1 MSALRNTWPWRYGVA
16 VLLTGLTT
24 GVPIL
29 LHQNLS
35 HGVMALLM
43 ASVMV
48 SAWYGGLGPG
58 LLASVLSV
66 LSSDYFFFPPI
77 YSLAVESGDDI
88 AQIIV
93 FSMVT
98 VLISSLTH
106 AEKKAL
112 RELVESKERLQEYA
126 EAVWEQHRRFAS
138 ELHDSLGQELTGL
151 GFLSKGL
158 SKETEGT
165 PAAAAAYKIKE
176 GVQRALEQIRGL
188 AKGVM
193 PVEHQADG
201 LMAALQQLTQSVS
214 SSFGIPCR
222 LASSGPVLLDD
233 HTSASQLYRIAQ
245 EAVTNA
251 MKHAHPQSVIVSL
264 TRNGEG
270 ITLQVVDDGIGI
282 PEGAGSSDRGSGLS
296 IMKYRAA
303 ALGATLRVERIP
315 RAGTAVT
322 CFLPVRSPAG

>member
-1 MSALRNTWPWRYGVA
+1 MTGFRNNWAWRYGVA
-16 VLLTGLTT
+16 VLSTALTT
-24 GVPIL
+24 GVTIL
-29 LHQNLS
+29 LHQYLS

-66 LSSDYFFFPPI
+66 LASQFFFFPPI

-88 AQIIV
+88 AQIVV
-93 FSMVT
+93 FSIVT
-98 VLISSLTH
+98 VLITSLTH
-106 AEKKAL
+106 AQKKAL
-112 RELVESKERLQEYA
+112 QEIVESKERLQEYG

-151 GFLSKGL
+151 GFLSKRL

-165 PAAAAAYKIKE
+165 PAAAAALQIKE

-214 SSFGIPCR
+214 SSFGVPCR
-222 LASSGPVLLDD
+222 LESSGPVLLED
-233 HTSASQLYRIAQ
+233 HTKASQLYRIAQ
-245 EAVTNA
+245 EALTNA
-251 MKHAHPQSVIVSL
+251 MKHAHARSVTVFL

-270 ITLQVVDDGIGI
+270 ITMQVVDDGVGI
-282 PEGAGSSDRGSGLS
+282 PEGAVQSGRGSGLS

-303 ALGATLRVERIP
+303 ALGASLRVERNP
-315 RAGTAVT
+315 PGGTSVA
-322 CFLPVRSPAG
+322 CFLPDRSPQG